1 MRIEQLFEG
10 IVRRVRTF
18 PMPANPVMDRA
29 RRLRA
34 IWNYLPAFR
43 AVAETEHLP
52 TAASAFHLSPSALS
66 RAIRMAEVEAGSELF
81 ERVGRGMRLTA
92 AGHVFLGSVRDAMRL
107 VDEGL
112 GALGGAG
119 LVGPV
124 VLAARADTATWLV
137 APAIAQLRLAEPALV
152 GTLVSLPSDLTASL
166 RRGDVD
172 VIVTDAAVG
181 DNDFEVEALTT
192 VPWSAY
198 RTRAGRR
205 DRTEIVAVAGAPSP
219 IQRGMKV
226 AAIVGDATL
235 AAAACRD
242 GLLAWLPAPLADL
255 YGLVRV
261 PGATRELQT
270 VHALS
275 RHPVAEHRRTEA
287 ALAALRATAKVS
299 RRTRRG
305 RTD

>member
-1 MRIEQLFEG
+1 MRNRRLFEG
-10 IVRRVRTF
+10 IVRGIATIE
-18 PMPANPVMDRA
+18 MPPNPVMDRA

-52 TAASAFHLSPSALS
+52 TAAAAFHLSASALS
-66 RAIRMAEVEAGSELF
+66 RAMRMAETEAGSVLF
-81 ERVGRGMRLTA
+81 ERVGRGIRLTP
-92 AGHVFLGSVRDAMRL
+92 AGHAFLGSVRDAMRL

-112 GALGGAG
+112 GALGGAD
-119 LVGPV
+119 LVGSV
-124 VLAARADTATWLV
+124 VIAARADTATWLV
-137 APAIAQLRLAEPALV
+137 APALARLRQMEAALI
-152 GTLVSLPSDLTASL
+152 GTLVALPAELTASL

-172 VIVTDAAVG
+172 VVITDAAGG

-198 RTRAGRR
+198 RAATGRG
-205 DRTEIVAVAGAPSP
+205 DRREIVAVAGAPSP

-226 AAIVGDATL
+226 AAIVADATM

-242 GLLAWLPAPLADL
+242 GLLAWLPAPLAAR

-261 PGATRELQT
+261 PGAPREPQT
-270 VHALS
+270 IHAVW
-275 RHPVAEHRRTEA
+275 RHPVTAHRRTDA
-287 ALAALRATAKVS
+287 ALAALRATVKAD
-299 RRTRRG
+299 RRTQRA